1 MNTTEPEL
9 YKKIVK
15 WRNEKSMDTGMETSK
30 IISLKVIMEISNKIP
45 STVSQLKA
53 IKGMG
58 SKKMELF
65 GQDILA
71 LTISYRHEKG
81 MDIPLNAH
89 EEIEIAGLNT
99 KELSLMYFKQ
109 GLTPQEI
116 ARKRNL
122 TESTIIGHL
131 AFFVE
136 KGELEIFELISQ
148 SKSDVISHYIRK
160 KGEAET
166 ISDIKNKLGN
176 NYSYS
181 EIKLVMAHMNKQLR
195 ET

>member
-1 MNTTEPEL
+1 
-9 YKKIVK
+9 
-15 WRNEKSMDTGMETSK
+15 
-30 IISLKVIMEISNKIP
+30 
-45 STVSQLKA
+45 
-53 IKGMG
+53 
-58 SKKMELF
+58 
-65 GQDILA
+65 
-71 LTISYRHEKG
+71 
-81 MDIPLNAH
+81 
-89 EEIEIAGLNT
+89 
-99 KELSLMYFKQ
+99 MYFRQ